1 MKYLVITK
9 GRDKIRTFLSPK
21 TVLHLICNRSFKVF
35 GKGFHRPVSNL
46 STFGAVKYKFLPMPF
61 GFSYSIKN
69 IIFIMNCNYM
79 MHANYITI
87 FYKIK
92 QFKNYLAN

>member
-1 MKYLVITK
+1 
-9 GRDKIRTFLSPK
+9 
-21 TVLHLICNRSFKVF
+21 
-35 GKGFHRPVSNL
+35 
-46 STFGAVKYKFLPMPF
+46 MPF

-92 QFKNYLAN
+92 PFKNYLAN